1 MPDTH
6 TIAHPIRHPRRRL
19 SAYLAGRSSAAL
31 TTRSPPPHHL
41 RTSRS
46 LAEPDGLLHP
56 AKSLVTKSRG
66 KSLAASCRRTS
77 RKVCKSRRMSFWHHT
92 HSPSSRH
99 RRTFG
104 SLAEL
109 DGLLAFPTK
118 SRANSRAKMSM
129 RGRGRSASLGE
140 RSVAARSPTPSHL
153 PKFES
158 FADGHRH
165 TPCCHLRSL
174 RVGTPRFTP
183 PRTVNVTRFDDAKFE
198 SVSVAT
204 LAPLL

>member
-1 MPDTH
+1 MLYHMVCPTH
-6 TIAHPIRHPRRRL
+6 TPSLIRFAIPDAGCLRI
-19 SAYLAGRSSAAL
+19 SPNGRSSAAR
-31 TTRSPPPHHL
+31 TTRSPPPSHL

-56 AKSLVTKSRG
+56 DKSLVTKSRG

-109 DGLLAFPTK
+109 DGPWHSRQSHGQILVPRCRCAVAEGLQVLANGLWQHARQLRVISQSLKVSPMAIATRRPAI
-118 SRANSRAKMSM
+118 SE
-129 RGRGRSASLGE
+129 SLGE
-140 RSVAARSPTPSHL
+140 PPQ
-153 PKFES
+153 
-158 FADGHRH
+158 
-165 TPCCHLRSL
+165 
-174 RVGTPRFTP
+174 FTP
-183 PRTVNVTRFDDAKFE
+183 PR
-198 SVSVAT
+198 S
-204 LAPLL
+204 